1 MDLIFSFFNNYCA
14 GLAAAKRLCRIE
26 QQLQLPAQT
35 QVTHKHAHLKLP
47 SLFNLLPVPPTA
59 ARQLG
64 MLLLPLV
71 QLLPPGPCQPP
82 LLLLPV
88 LLTPL
93 PAPALPLLL
102 RMLG

>member
-1 MDLIFSFFNNYCA
+1 M
-14 GLAAAKRLCRIE
+14 
-26 QQLQLPAQT
+26 LQ
-35 QVTHKHAHLKLP
+35 
-47 SLFNLLPVPPTA
+47 
-59 ARQLG
+59 
-64 MLLLPLV
+64 LPLV

-102 RMLG
+102 RVLG